1 MILQLKFEI
10 RPRSLKLCIKFIPIQ
25 VSNDTIKQKANYND
39 HWNSQFQRRTKS
51 LQFDLS
57 LISSYKHV
65 LPKIGKCPHTLK
77 LYRTLWVSRVVLSI
91 ITCWKYQDLLNL
103 AYILFAMVV
112 SCTAVRASIRRSRPK
127 SQYEQ
132 TRANR
137 RSQNPS
143 SRIRRSREDGKV
155 LWTFAHKSQQSTHV
169 REKRLHRPREPY
181 TQSILRSVIS
191 AAWSANKLASVS
203 SRQTLSFG
211 YRVPYTCMTERAL
224 NLIKYR
230 REKLRQGR
238 VASFKSV
245 GWEVEV
251 EVRSSTKQIFGEE
264 LFDWIGQTILNSK
277 LCMKMIIRNP
287 YYTIDPGLAST
298 IS

>member
-181 TQSILRSVIS
+181 TQSILRCNICSLVCKQTCLCFFAPNSFFRLPCTVHLYDRACFKFDKIS
-191 AAWSANKLASVS
+191 TREAKVGKSCFV
-203 SRQTLSFG
+203 Q
-211 YRVPYTCMTERAL
+211 ERRL
-224 NLIKYR
+224 
-230 REKLRQGR
+230 G
-238 VASFKSV
+238 S
-245 GWEVEV
+245 
-251 EVRSSTKQIFGEE
+251 
-264 LFDWIGQTILNSK
+264 
-277 LCMKMIIRNP
+277 
-287 YYTIDPGLAST
+287 
-298 IS
+298 